1 MKKVRLHVVDE
12 ATLGTGQNFKV
23 GSVAQSDPKMG
34 SGSSDPHEGALN
46 LQHAYRIVRFFG

>member
-23 GSVAQSDPKMG
+23 GSVAQSDSKMG

-46 LQHAYRIVRFFG
+46 LQHAYRIVKVFG